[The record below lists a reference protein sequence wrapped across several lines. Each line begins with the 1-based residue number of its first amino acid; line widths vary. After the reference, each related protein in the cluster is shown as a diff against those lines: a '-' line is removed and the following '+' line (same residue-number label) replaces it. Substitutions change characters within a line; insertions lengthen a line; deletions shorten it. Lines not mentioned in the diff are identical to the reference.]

1 MNNPSKSQYLFK
13 FYVFN
18 KTPCICHNQGR
29 ITSGR
34 DFDLGEGVAI
44 SFEKCIFFFFFF
56 YIIAQ
61 LSFKTSWYL
70 LLERRS
76 PHEARRPANLATFV
90 SDVSQLASKIITTCV
105 IWATVYNSLHKK
117 TDVPPVIIKTHV
129 LYLHT
134 THRLLT
140 VEACEVRTW
149 REQRQCFPHGGVCSL
164 CVLSHPYWV
173 TLYILMT
180 VLCTVFKLV
189 ATV

>member
-1 MNNPSKSQYLFK
+1 MEEIL
-13 FYVFN
+13 
-18 KTPCICHNQGR
+18 IWGR
-29 ITSGR
+29 
-34 DFDLGEGVAI
+34 GVAI
-44 SFEKCIFFFFFF
+44 SFEKCIFFIYFFFLYNCTAEF
-56 YIIAQ
+56 QNELVFAPGK
-61 LSFKTSWYL
+61 LLTSRGSTAG
-70 LLERRS
+70 EF
-76 PHEARRPANLATFV
+76 LATFV

-134 THRLLT
+134 THRPLT
-140 VEACEVRTW
+140 VEACEVRTY
-149 REQRQCFPHGGVCSL
+149 REQHQCFPHGGVCSL
-164 CVLSHPYWV
+164 RVLSHPYWV